1 MRLQVLNSGEEAK
14 RAVGKYLA
22 VPALRRVIATF
33 QNDPSGAF
41 ADWATNPQARSTEA
55 STVRLSV

>member
-1 MRLQVLNSGEEAK
+1 MVVQVLNSGEESK
-14 RAVGKYLA
+14 RAVGQYLA

-41 ADWATNPQARSTEA
+41 GDWATNPQVRSTEA
-55 STVRLSV
+55 